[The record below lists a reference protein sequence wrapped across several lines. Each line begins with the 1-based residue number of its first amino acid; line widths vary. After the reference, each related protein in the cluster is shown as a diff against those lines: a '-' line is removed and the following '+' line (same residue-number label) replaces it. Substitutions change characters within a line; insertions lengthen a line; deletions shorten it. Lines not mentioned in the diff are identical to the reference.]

1 MPFIAVHTTTAL
13 RAEQKDTI
21 ASELGK
27 IVTLIPNKSES
38 VLMID
43 ISDGHTM
50 YFAGKKMTRCAFV
63 DVRCY
68 KQAPFENNKA
78 FTEAVFKLLQDVAEL
93 EAGEVYVSISEL
105 PVWGAK
111 GSLK

>member
-1 MPFIAVHTTTAL
+1 MPFIAISTTVTL
-13 RAEQKDTI
+13 KMEEKDAI
-21 ASELGK
+21 AHELGK
-27 IVTLIPNKSES
+27 IIALIPNKSEA

-50 YFAGKKMTRCAFV
+50 YFAGQKMARCAFV

-68 KQAPFENNKA
+68 KPAPFDNNKA
-78 FTEAVFKLLQDVAEL
+78 FTEAVFKILQDA
-93 EAGEVYVSISEL
+93 AGLQANEVYVSLSEL
-105 PVWGAK
+105 PVWGTK